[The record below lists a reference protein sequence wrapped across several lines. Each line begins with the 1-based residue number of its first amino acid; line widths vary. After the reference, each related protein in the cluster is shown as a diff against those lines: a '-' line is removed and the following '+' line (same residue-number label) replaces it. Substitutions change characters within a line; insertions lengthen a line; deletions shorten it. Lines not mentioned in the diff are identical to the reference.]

1 MDDIFALGITFTS
14 CDEVEAICTPFFEAT
29 GITYFNFVRIYKDG
43 TRICLSNNQKWMKFV
58 FSNHHKFKII
68 FEEILSYTHATYLL
82 WDLVPEILTDELM
95 QLAKNDFDIDHG
107 ITLISRHE
115 KFTEFYYFG
124 APRSNSEINHY
135 YINNQDVFKAFALYF
150 KDKGDSLINKA
161 EEERAALLKKPFPN
175 PFVFNKPEIHAD
187 KHEIKRRK
195 DFFEVCHI
203 ERFYLGGDLKDVYL
217 SRREAECMASLLEG
231 KAPKEI
237 SKELGISDRTVE
249 KYVDSVK
256 KKISCTFRKELLNRL
271 KANNFHMIYETIH
284 AMKKEDL
291 N

>member
-1 MDDIFALGITFTS
+1 MDDIFASSITFNS
-14 CDEVEAICTPFFEAT
+14 CNEVEEICSKFFEAT

-43 TRICLSNNQKWMKFV
+43 TRICLSNNQKWMTFV
-58 FSNHHKFKII
+58 FSNHHKFKLI

-82 WDLVPEILTDELM
+82 WDLVPETLADELM
-95 QLAKNDFDIDHG
+95 QIAKNEFDIDHG

-124 APRSNSEINHY
+124 ASRDNREINHY

-150 KDKGDSLINKA
+150 KDKGDFLIKKADEESLDM
-161 EEERAALLKKPFPN
+161 LKN
-175 PFVFNKPEIHAD
+175 PLGNTFNKPEIHAD
-187 KHEIKRRK
+187 KHEIKKRK
-195 DFFEVCHI
+195 EFFEICHI
-203 ERFYLGGDLKDVYL
+203 DHFYLGGDLKDVYL
-217 SRREAECMASLLEG
+217 SRREAECMASLLDG

-256 KKISCTFRKELLNRL
+256 KKINCTFRKELLNRL

-284 AMKKEDL
+284 AMKKNAL
-291 N
+291 T